1 MRGRWGNRSRAE
13 GVWRVDPEQDS
24 GWQVPCLFVSSFL
37 NGIITSIG
45 GCVHLDNRLVMNEG
59 NLLSQG

>member
-1 MRGRWGNRSRAE
+1 VEIRSRTVGGRCCAF
-13 GVWRVDPEQDS
+13 S
-24 GWQVPCLFVSSFL
+24 AASFL

-45 GCVHLDNRLVMNEG
+45 GCVHLDNRLVLNEG